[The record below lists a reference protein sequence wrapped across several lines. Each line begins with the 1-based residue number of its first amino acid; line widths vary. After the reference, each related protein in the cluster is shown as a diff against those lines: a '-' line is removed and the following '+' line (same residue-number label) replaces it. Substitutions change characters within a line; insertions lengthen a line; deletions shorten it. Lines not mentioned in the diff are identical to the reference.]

1 MAATAA
7 AEPRRPRL
15 RLDGRSA
22 VRLAAGFAAG
32 LAFWFAFSAP
42 YERAV
47 AAAAQAVTRLL
58 ESPPTTTLAAEKGE
72 IRVDRADFPPDS
84 PRPGLP
90 AADLHFNFVMLAAL
104 FALTPKPQSGANVA
118 RFAAAAGL
126 LFVVHVAALCM
137 QVQSVYAT
145 SLGPWSEA
153 HYGPVARNL
162 WAGGFHFYQV
172 AGRFAAP
179 FVLWWGLSRFELG
192 ATPVKRGREE
202 RS

>member
-15 RLDGRSA
+15 RLDGPSA
-22 VRLAAGFAAG
+22 ARLAAGFGAG
-32 LAFWFAFSAP
+32 LAFWLAFSAP

-47 AAAAQAVTRLL
+47 AATAQAVTRVL
-58 ESPPTTTLAAEKGE
+58 ESPPTTTLTASSGE
-72 IRVDRADFPPDS
+72 IRVERSDFPADS

-90 AADLHFNFVMLAAL
+90 AADLHFNFVLLAAL
-104 FALTPKPQSGANVA
+104 FALTPRPQSGANVA

-126 LFVVHVAALCM
+126 LFVVHVAALCL
-137 QVQSVYAT
+137 QVQSLYAT

-153 HYGPVARNL
+153 HYGRVARNL

-192 ATPVKRGREE
+192 PVKKR
-202 RS
+202 